1 LKHCSPAIVKTVAS
15 AAAPQAL
22 GPQQETADELAV
34 LDRRCWIW
42 VAFNER
48 TTYRVALSRDRRLE
62 PARA

>member
-34 LDRRCWIW
+34 LDRRCWIC
-42 VAFNER
+42 VAFNE
-48 TTYRVALSRDRRLE
+48 
-62 PARA
+62 